1 MLTVDKVLSHSGGSA
16 QGHKDAVALF
26 HIAEALG
33 YDKGWIRNGHFDH
46 YVASPLTVLAPAG
59 QQTKAIK
66 LGTAIIPM
74 GYEHPNGL
82 AEDAATVDH
91 LSDGRLEPGIA
102 GGIPTF
108 DRILHGEHAQ
118 AWPVAGLMSPV
129 VVGDPSEIVAYLQ
142 SDAAVTAAG
151 DLMIFLPPSFAHHE
165 NVELLENIALHV
177 APQLGW
183 APAV

>member
-1 MLTVDKVLSHSGGSA
+1 MLTVDKALSHSGGSA

-26 HIAEALG
+26 RIAEAPG
-33 YDKGWIRNGHFDH
+33 YDKAWIRNSHFDH
-46 YVASPLTVLAPAG
+46 YVASPLTVLAAAG
-59 QQTKAIK
+59 QQTEVIK

-74 GYEHPNGL
+74 GCEHPIRL

-91 LSDGRLEPGIA
+91 LSYGRLEPDIA
-102 GGIPTF
+102 SGIPTF
-108 DRILHGEHAQ
+108 DRILHGEHAE

-129 VVGDPSEIVAYLQ
+129 VVSDPSEIVAYLQ
-142 SDAAVTAAG
+142 NDAAVTAAG
-151 DLMIFLPPSFAHHE
+151 DLTIFLPPSFAHHE

-183 APAV
+183 VPAV